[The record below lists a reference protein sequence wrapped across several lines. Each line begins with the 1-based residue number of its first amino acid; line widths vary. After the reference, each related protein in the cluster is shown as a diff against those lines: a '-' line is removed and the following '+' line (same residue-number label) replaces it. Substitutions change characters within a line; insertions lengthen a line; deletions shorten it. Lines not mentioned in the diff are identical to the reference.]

1 MTNGQEELKLKRI
14 QTACLNQTLH
24 FQVKPEVPKH
34 AAARDARREYESYK
48 ATLIQNNTRH
58 KIIAEKTQDDGS
70 IIVKV
75 KKQLSAYDVG
85 EYLD

>member
-1 MTNGQEELKLKRI
+1 MTNGQEELNLKRI

-34 AAARDARREYESYK
+34 AAARNARMECESYK
-48 ATLIQNNTRH
+48 TTLIQNNTKH

-70 IIVKV
+70 IIIKV
-75 KKQLSAYDVG
+75 KKQLSSYDVG

>member
-1 MTNGQEELKLKRI
+1 LKRI

-24 FQVKPEVPKH
+24 FQSNPGVPKH
-34 AAARDARREYESYK
+34 AAAKNARMECENYK
-48 ATLIQNNTRH
+48 EALIQNNTKH
-58 KIIAEKTQDDGS
+58 KIIAEKTKDDGS

-75 KKQLSAYDVG
+75 KKQLSSYGVG

>member
-1 MTNGQEELKLKRI
+1 LKRI

-24 FQVKPEVPKH
+24 FQIKPDVPKH
-34 AAARDARREYESYK
+34 AAAKNARMEYESYK
-48 ATLIQNNTRH
+48 ATLIQNDTKH

-75 KKQLSAYDVG
+75 KKQLSSYDVG